1 MARHAEKVLRR
12 IEFTVARRLEGLLHG
27 DYRTLF
33 RGFGL
38 DLADLREYQFHDD
51 VRHIDWNVTARLQ
64 QTHVRD
70 YHEDREVAAWFLM
83 DLSPSVAF
91 GSGAVTKRA
100 VAVDFVALMARLLT
114 SHGNRVGAIC
124 YGDRIDRVVPS
135 GGGRRHVLA
144 LLDALLA
151 PRAVTMRETTNLA
164 DLLEQSVPLLRRRS
178 VVFVVSDFMTEAG
191 WSRGLQALCRRH
203 EVIAVRLHDPLESR
217 LPDLGMVVVEDSETG
232 ERLFVDT
239 HDAGVRRRFE
249 QQVDQREQALRDE
262 FARAGVDALELAT
275 DEPLADA
282 VVRFAEL
289 RKLRSRLAG
298 GLAASGRGRGAAL
311 VGGAGP

>member
-1 MARHAEKVLRR
+1 MTRLAEKVLRR

-51 VRHIDWNVTARLQ
+51 VRHIDWNVSARLQ

-70 YHEDREVAAWFLM
+70 YHEDREITAWFLV
-83 DLSPSVAF
+83 DLSPSIDF
-91 GSGAVTKRA
+91 GSGQVTKRA
-100 VAVDFVALMARLLT
+100 LAVDFIALMARLLT
-114 SHGNRVGAIC
+114 SHGNRIGAVL
-124 YGDRIDRVVPS
+124 YDERIERVLP
-135 GGGRRHVLA
+135 GGRGRRHVLT
-144 LLDALLA
+144 LINALLA
-151 PRAVTMRETTNLA
+151 PRLVGSRVTTNLA
-164 DLLEQSVPLLRRRS
+164 GLLEQSMPLLKRRS
-178 VVFVVSDFMTEAG
+178 VVFVLSDFMTEPG
-191 WSRGLQALCRRH
+191 WARGLEALARRH
-203 EVIAVRLHDPLESR
+203 EVIAVRLHDPVETR
-217 LPDLGMVVVEDSETG
+217 LPDLGMLVVEDSETG

-249 QQVDQREQALRDE
+249 EQVNAREDALRE
-262 FARAGVDALELAT
+262 ALGRAGVDALELAT

-289 RKLRSRLAG
+289 RRLRSRLAG
-298 GLAASGRGRGAAL
+298 GLASSGRGPGARL
-311 VGGAGP
+311 AGVAS

>member
-1 MARHAEKVLRR
+1 MARHAEKLLRR

-83 DLSPSVAF
+83 DLSPSIDF
-91 GSGAVTKRA
+91 GSGEVTKRSI
-100 VAVDFVALMARLLT
+100 AVDFVALMARMLT
-114 SHGNRVGAIC
+114 SHGNRVGAVL
-124 YGDRIDRVVPS
+124 YGDRIDRVVAS
-135 GGGRRHVLA
+135 GSGRRHVLA

-151 PRAVTMRETTNLA
+151 PRIVKSRTTTNLA
-164 DLLEQSVPLLRRRS
+164 QLLEQSVPLLKRRS
-178 VVFVVSDFMTEAG
+178 VVFVVSDFMTEPG
-191 WSRGLQALCRRH
+191 WSRGLHALARRH
-203 EVIAVRLHDPLESR
+203 EVIAVRLHDPVETQ
-217 LPDLGMVVVEDSETG
+217 LPDLGMIVVEDSETG

-249 QQVDQREQALRDE
+249 RQVGEREVALRDE
-262 FARAGVDALELAT
+262 FGRAGVDALELAT
-275 DEPLADA
+275 DEPLAEA

-298 GLAASGRGRGAAL
+298 GLAAGGRGRGAAL
-311 VGGAGP
+311 IGAAP

>member
-1 MARHAEKVLRR
+1 MARHAEKLLRR
-12 IEFTVARRLEGLLHG
+12 IEFTVARRLEGMLHG

-38 DLADLREYQFHDD
+38 DLADLREYQYHDD

-83 DLSPSVAF
+83 DLSPSIDF
-91 GSGAVTKRA
+91 GSGEVTKRS

-114 SHGNRVGAIC
+114 SHGNRVGAIR
-124 YGDRIDRVVPS
+124 YGDKIDRVVPS

-151 PRAVTMRETTNLA
+151 PRVVTSRTTTNLA
-164 DLLEQSVPLLRRRS
+164 HLLEQSVPLLKRRS
-178 VVFVVSDFMTEAG
+178 VVFVVSDFMTDPG
-191 WSRGLQALCRRH
+191 WARGLHALTRRH

-217 LPDLGMVVVEDSETG
+217 LPDLGMIVVEDSETG

-249 QQVDQREQALRDE
+249 RQVDERETALRDE

-282 VVRFAEL
+282 VVRFAEM
-289 RKLRSRLAG
+289 RKMRSRLGG
-298 GLAASGRGRGAAL
+298 GLAAGGRGRGAAL
-311 VGGAGP
+311 VGGAR